1 MYIKRSRQSNTCI
14 VKKYTAY
21 SQFFCVAQWRQRR
34 SREGKRVFTPARWR
48 AALPVNES
56 SIVPFTLEASLWC
69 EAHAGSRLC
78 LIPWLLELMSD
89 WTCWT
94 LALYSSRCRLDLLS
108 HSVYVSG
115 TGTADRGQRQLMSFH
130 DVIECKC
137 LAAMCLQARDIVCQN
152 WRSRPAD
159 GDWLTTNLF
168 RGSRRVRMLKVN
180 EWDCSCTEV
189 QPTSNHRKSLRER

>member
-21 SQFFCVAQWRQRR
+21 SQFFCGAQWRQRR
-34 SREGKRVFTPARWR
+34 SREGKSVFTPARWR

-115 TGTADRGQRQLMSFH
+115 TGTADRGQRHRWVFMTLLNVNVWPPCVYRLAILFVRTGGAVQLMEI
-130 DVIECKC
+130 D
-137 LAAMCLQARDIVCQN
+137 
-152 WRSRPAD
+152 
-159 GDWLTTNLF
+159 
-168 RGSRRVRMLKVN
+168 
-180 EWDCSCTEV
+180 
-189 QPTSNHRKSLRER
+189 